1 MASKDKPISAND
13 GNISLELRPPPS
25 FINHRISIFDQ
36 LWDKDKQWRAEQP
49 RQKINIT
56 LPDGQVQLGTSW
68 ETTPFQIARSI
79 SKSLSDRIVIARV
92 NDELW
97 DLGRPFESDS
107 RLAFLD
113 FDDED
118 GKKVFWHS
126 SAHILGEAAEQ
137 VFGCHL
143 VVGPPISNGKF
154 IPLMHRRY
162 MR

>member
-1 MASKDKPISAND
+1 MASEDKPTLAKD
-13 GNISLELRPPPS
+13 GDISLDLRPRPS
-25 FINHRISIFDQ
+25 FIDHRISLFEQ
-36 LWDKDKQWRAEQP
+36 LWDKEKQSTAERS

-68 ETTPFQIARSI
+68 ETTPFQVARSI

-97 DLGRPFESDS
+97 DLGRPLESDT

-137 VFGCHL
+137 HLGCHL
-143 VVGPPISNGKF
+143 VMGPPTSNGKC
-154 IPLMHRRY
+154 IPPMYR
-162 MR
+162 